1 MNSILLSIWESKT
14 RPKKKKK
21 YWIALFKKE
30 RSISSDLGMLCV
42 CERNRLYWVPSVHT
56 YHVPCLTVWFDHQRE
71 TSLTPLRFK
80 LLHRYTEWDCTH
92 TSQSPAVLLNEHIF
106 CLHAGIYIIATAF
119 MASLL
124 YQAKEKK
131 NQGVFWNV
139 LVVGRCKFLQLT
151 ETLT

>member
-14 RPKKKKK
+14 SRPKKIKMNCPVQ
-21 YWIALFKKE
+21 E
-30 RSISSDLGMLCV
+30 RTKHQLRFRNAVCV
-42 CERNRLYWVPSVHT
+42 CERNRLYWVPSVRT
-56 YHVPCLTVWFDHQRE
+56 YHVPCLTAWFDHQRE

-80 LLHRYTEWDCTH
+80 LLHRYAEWDCTH

-131 NQGVFWNV
+131 IKEN
-139 LVVGRCKFLQLT
+139 
-151 ETLT
+151 